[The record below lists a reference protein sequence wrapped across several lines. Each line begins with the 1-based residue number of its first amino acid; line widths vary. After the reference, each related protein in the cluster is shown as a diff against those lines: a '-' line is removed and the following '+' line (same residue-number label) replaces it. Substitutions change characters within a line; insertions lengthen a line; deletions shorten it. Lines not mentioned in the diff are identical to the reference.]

1 MVSIKDVARHAET
14 SFKTVSRVINGDQ
27 RVHPATRERVS
38 EAIRALGYRP
48 HSGARMMRSNQSRII
63 GFLSDRVTTQPHSGD
78 ILRGAQQM
86 ADAHGRL
93 LMLFNIDADAGDDHR
108 RRAFELLMEQR
119 VDGLIYACDYHR
131 DVELPTEMQQLP
143 SLLVNGFST
152 AMALPALVPDERLAA
167 QQATRLLL
175 AEGHRRLAFLAPNSR
190 SIATPL
196 RTAGFHDALLE
207 AGIAPESMPVV
218 TACEGVPGGEETY
231 QVESVLAQLMR
242 DDTPPT
248 AILCGQDR
256 IALQLYL
263 ALARRG
269 LHPGRDLAVVSFDD
283 QQPISGALTPSLTTM
298 ALPHFEMGRQAMKRL
313 LDGDARCET
322 VTVPFSTVLGQSHR
336 HE

>member
-27 RVHPATRERVS
+27 RVNPATRERVS

-119 VDGLIYACDYHR
+119 VDGLLYACDYHR
-131 DVELPTEMQQLP
+131 EVTLPLEMQQLP

-152 AMALPALVPDERLAA
+152 TMALPALVPDERLAA
-167 QQATRLLL
+167 QQATHLLL
-175 AEGHRRLAFLAPNSR
+175 AEGHRHIAFLAPNPR
-190 SIATPL
+190 SVATPL
-196 RTAGFHDALLE
+196 RIAGFHDALLE
-207 AGIAPESMPVV
+207 AGIEPSSMPVI
-218 TACEGVPGGEETY
+218 TACVGTPGGEEEY
-231 QVESVLAQLMR
+231 LVDSALSQLMTGE
-242 DDTPPT
+242 TPPT

-269 LHPGRDLAVVSFDD
+269 LSPGRDLAVVSFDD

-298 ALPHFEMGRQAMKRL
+298 ALPHLEMGRQAMTL
-313 LDGDARCET
+313 LLEGNPPFET
-322 VTVPFSTVLGQSHR
+322 MTVPFSTVLGQSHR
-336 HE
+336 HG

>member
-14 SFKTVSRVINGDQ
+14 SFKTVSRVINGDP
-27 RVHPATRERVS
+27 RVQPATRERVN
-38 EAIRALGYRP
+38 EAIQSLGYRP
-48 HSGARMMRSNQSRII
+48 HSGARMMRSARSNII

-93 LMLFNIDADAGDDHR
+93 LLLFNIDGEAGDDHR

-119 VDGLIYACDYHR
+119 VDGLLYACDYHR
-131 DVELPTEMQQLP
+131 DVELPSEMQQLP
-143 SLLVNGFST
+143 AVLVNGFST
-152 AMALPALVPDERLAA
+152 TMALPALVPDERRAA

-175 AEGHRRLAFLAPNSR
+175 AEGHRHIAFLAPNPR
-190 SIATPL
+190 SVATPL

-207 AGIAPESMPVV
+207 AGIEPSSQAVI

-231 QVESVLAQLMR
+231 RVEPALAQLMSEA
-242 DDTPPT
+242 TPPT

-269 LHPGRDLAVVSFDD
+269 LSPGRDLAVVSFDD

-298 ALPHFEMGRQAMKRL
+298 ALPHLEMGRRAMTLL
-313 LDGDARCET
+313 LDGDPPPDT
-322 VTVPFSTVLGQSHR
+322 VTVPFSTTLGCSHR
-336 HE
+336 RA